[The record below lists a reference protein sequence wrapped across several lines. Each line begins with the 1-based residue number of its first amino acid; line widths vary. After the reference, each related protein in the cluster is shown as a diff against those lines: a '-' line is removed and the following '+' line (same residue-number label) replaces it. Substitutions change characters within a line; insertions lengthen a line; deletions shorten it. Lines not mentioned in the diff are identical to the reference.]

1 MYEKS
6 QLSTATIIAIS
17 TVFQFGK
24 TTIPKEVR
32 EKLELKDGDKI
43 LWHLNEN
50 KHVIISKRQIIE

>member
-6 QLSTATIIAIS
+6 RLGMDTIIAIS

-43 LWHLNEN
+43 LWHINEDN
-50 KHVIISKRQIIE
+50 NVILLKRQVS

>member
-1 MYEKS
+1 MYEKFR
-6 QLSTATIIAIS
+6 LGMETIIAIS

-43 LWHLNEN
+43 LWHINEDN
-50 KHVIISKRQIIE
+50 NVIISKRQVS

>member
-6 QLSTATIIAIS
+6 RLGMDTIIAIS

-32 EKLELKDGDKI
+32 AKLELNDGDKI
-43 LWHLNEN
+43 LWHINEDN
-50 KHVIISKRQIIE
+50 NVIILKRQVS

>member
-6 QLSTATIIAIS
+6 SLSTATIIAIS

-43 LWHLNEN
+43 LWHLNEDN
-50 KHVIISKRQIIE
+50 HVVILKRQIL

>member
-6 QLSTATIIAIS
+6 RLGMDTIIAIS

-32 EKLELKDGDKI
+32 AKLELKDGDKI
-43 LWHLNEN
+43 LWHINEDN
-50 KHVIISKRQIIE
+50 NIIISKRQAI

>member
-6 QLSTATIIAIS
+6 GLGMDTIIAIS

-43 LWHLNEN
+43 LWHINEDN
-50 KHVIISKRQIIE
+50 NVIILKRQVT

>member
-1 MYEKS
+1 MYEKYR
-6 QLSTATIIAIS
+6 LSMDTIIAIS

-43 LWHLNEN
+43 LWHVNEESN
-50 KHVIISKRQIIE
+50 IIISKRQVN

>member
-6 QLSTATIIAIS
+6 RLGMETIIAIS

-43 LWHLNEN
+43 LWHINEDN
-50 KHVIISKRQIIE
+50 NVIILKRHVS